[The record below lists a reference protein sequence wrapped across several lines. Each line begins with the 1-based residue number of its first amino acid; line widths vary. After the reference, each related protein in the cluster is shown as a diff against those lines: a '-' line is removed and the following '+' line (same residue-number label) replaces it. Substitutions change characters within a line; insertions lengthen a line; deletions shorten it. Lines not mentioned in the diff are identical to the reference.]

1 MGFGYKKP
9 AALQGCNCAI
19 SVASGN
25 QKKKVELSHAVVPY
39 TIPCPKIGRSAYKL
53 SNGVTSTV
61 SEQAQYPISMN
72 VSPPEANLWSSQQ
85 GS

>member
-19 SVASGN
+19 SVACGN
-25 QKKKVELSHAVVPY
+25 QKVELSRTVVPY
-39 TIPCPKIGRSAYKL
+39 TIPCPKTGRSAYKL
-53 SNGVTSTV
+53 SNGATPTA
-61 SEQAQYPISMN
+61 SEQAQHPISMN